1 MFIIYQPPRLPPP
14 PDEPPRLPP
23 PIEPPLLP
31 PELIVPPLDLDDEL
45 LRVVVV
51 GRELR
56 EVLLTRELLLE
67 ELLTRVL
74 LPRVIAPFLLLMVF
88 RVDILVFAERLRL
101 FCSTV
106 LLKFELAGNALLD
119 RLPMVELLRLEL
131 LLKVLFL
138 P

>member
-45 LRVVVV
+45 LRVVVL

-56 EVLLTRELLLE
+56 DELLMRELLLE
-67 ELLTRVL
+67 ELFTREPL
-74 LPRVIAPFLLLMVF
+74 LLDIVPFLLLILL
-88 RVDILVFAERLRL
+88 RVDNLLFEDRLKL

-106 LLKFELAGNALLD
+106 LLRLELAGRALLE
-119 RLPMVELLRLEL
+119 RLPILELLRLEL